1 MNILNGMA
9 NFLNLI
15 DSHWTEIV
23 VVAGLGLAAYK
34 KVASYLKKSD
44 DEKIE
49 LAKSQVKQIMLKLV
63 TEAEERYLD
72 WEQAGAIKRSLV
84 ISQIY
89 ETYPILSRV
98 IDQDALIQWVDD
110 MIDDALKT
118 MRKILE
124 QNSQDAQE

>member
-9 NFLNLI
+9 NFLSLI

-23 VVAGLGLAAYK
+23 VVAGLGLVVYRK
-34 KVASYLKKSD
+34 IASYLKKSD

-49 LAKSQVKQIMLKLV
+49 LAKSQVRQIMLKLV

-98 IDQDALIQWVDD
+98 IDQDALIQWIDD

>member
-89 ETYPILSRV
+89 EIYPILSRV
-98 IDQDALIQWVDD
+98 IDQDALIQWIDD